1 METDT
6 TKLLEFE
13 EFKKAYSDTEISN
26 CKYLKIKSPLAVQFE
41 LTSGCNQRCIFCYN
55 VWKGIC
61 SEKKAIKMSKE
72 KQFQVI
78 DKIIENEIFDII
90 FSGGEPLL
98 VDWLEDLIKKCKS
111 ARMYTT
117 LITNAQLMTLERAKS
132 IKDAGLDDMQIS
144 IHHYNPEKNDELTKV
159 KGSFNKSI
167 EGIKN
172 VIKVFGAE
180 AININMVA
188 LPKTY
193 NEVYEMAKF
202 LHSIGVGCFSVGTP
216 SASGEMEKDKDLVI
230 SKEMFLEVYN
240 QLIKARKDFGIKVGF
255 SGGFPLCLLSELNK
269 DTIEMI
275 GNYCDVGLNQLTI
288 DPEGGLRPCVCLGEP
303 LGNMLKDDFKKNWNE
318 NKFLIDAR
326 TMKFVPESCRKCHLV
341 SVCRGGCRASAL
353 GYFGK
358 INSIDPL
365 MKNEK

>member
-1 METDT
+1 METNT
-6 TKLLEFE
+6 IKLLEFKD
-13 EFKKAYSDTEISN
+13 FKKAYKNTEIPN

-55 VWKGIC
+55 VWKGLC
-61 SEKKAIKMSKE
+61 SEKKSIKMSKE
-72 KQFQVI
+72 KQLQVI

-98 VDWLEDLIKKCKS
+98 VGWLEDLIKKCKNVE
-111 ARMYTT
+111 MHTT
-117 LITNAQLMTLERAKS
+117 LITNAQLMTLQRAKS
-132 IKDAGLDDMQIS
+132 LKDAGLDDMQIS
-144 IHHYNPEKNDELTKV
+144 IHHHNSEKNDELTKI
-159 KGSFNKSI
+159 KGSFNKSR

-172 VIKVFGAE
+172 AIKIFGTE

-193 NEVYEMAKF
+193 KEVYEMAKF

-216 SASGEMEKDKDLVI
+216 SASGEMKKDKDLVI
-230 SKEMFLEVYN
+230 DKEMFLEVYN
-240 QLIKARKDFGIKVGF
+240 QLRKARKDFGIKVGF
-255 SGGFPLCLLSELNK
+255 SGGFPLCLLPELNK

-303 LGNMLKDDFKKNWNE
+303 LGNILKDDFKKIWDE

-326 TMKFVPESCRKCHLV
+326 TMEFVPKSCWKCHLV
-341 SVCRGGCRASAL
+341 SVCSGGCRASAL

>member
-6 TKLLEFE
+6 TKLLEFK
-13 EFKKAYSDTEISN
+13 EFKKAYGDTKIPN

-55 VWKGIC
+55 VWKGLC
-61 SEKKAIKMSKE
+61 SENKAIKISKE
-72 KQFQVI
+72 KQLKVI

-111 ARMYTT
+111 SRMYTT

-132 IKDAGLDDMQIS
+132 LKNAGLNDMQIS
-144 IHHYNPEKNDELTKV
+144 IHHHNPKKNDELTKI

-193 NEVYEMAKF
+193 NEVYQMAKF

-230 SKEMFLEVYN
+230 NKKMFLEVYN
-240 QLIKARKDFGIKVGF
+240 QLIKARKDFG
-255 SGGFPLCLLSELNK
+255 
-269 DTIEMI
+269 
-275 GNYCDVGLNQLTI
+275 
-288 DPEGGLRPCVCLGEP
+288 
-303 LGNMLKDDFKKNWNE
+303 
-318 NKFLIDAR
+318 
-326 TMKFVPESCRKCHLV
+326 MKTNF
-341 SVCRGGCRASAL
+341 
-353 GYFGK
+353 
-358 INSIDPL
+358 
-365 MKNEK
+365 